1 VVIAIIGV
9 LIGLLLPAVQ
19 AAREAARKM
28 KCSSNLRQMGIA
40 THNFHDAQGGIPP
53 YHVGASPTSVTGY
66 SDWGS
71 LSFFG
76 IVYPYIEQQALY
88 DIIANATLGTKK
100 GFDVPLKE
108 DWWGGLSPGQQKAF
122 SIPIYHCPSRRSG
135 TYVNVT
141 PTSPTLLKGNS
152 AKGAGPQGDYAVVL
166 AAIEGSGSL
175 YGRAYV
181 IMGQVLDIDPSRAK
195 IGNAIR
201 RAAHTKEATFSPPAR
216 GDNNTWY
223 PRDDFNF
230 IGDGLS
236 NTFLV
241 GEKFVRFDGIGK
253 CGTWIDDTTWSA
265 APTFDCP
272 YLEVGTN
279 HYAGRDIYEAGS
291 TIVSIARGPAE
302 YPTSDTSP
310 PRVRFGG
317 CHVGICNFLFGDGSV
332 HFVSSSTGRVILE
345 SLTLTQDGKAV
356 SLPY

>member
-1 VVIAIIGV
+1 VIAIIGM

-28 KCSSNLRQMGIA
+28 RCSSNLRQMGIA

-53 YHVGASPTSVTGY
+53 YHVGASPTNVSGY
-66 SDWGS
+66 SEWGS
-71 LSFFG
+71 LSYFG
-76 IVYPYIEQQALY
+76 IIYPYIEQPALY

-100 GFDVPLKE
+100 GFDVPLQQA
-108 DWWGGLSPGQQKAF
+108 WWQGLTSDQQKAF
-122 SIPIYHCPSRRSG
+122 SIPIYQCSSRRSG
-135 TYVNVT
+135 TYVVET
-141 PTSPTLLKGNS
+141 PTSTALLGGNS
-152 AKGAGPQGDYAVVL
+152 VKGSGPQGDYAVVL

-181 IMGQVLDIDPSRAK
+181 IMGQVLDIDPTRAK
-195 IGNAIR
+195 VGCAIR
-201 RAAHTKEATFSPPAR
+201 RAAHTKEATYSPAAR

-223 PRDDFNF
+223 PRDEFGF
-230 IGDGLS
+230 ITDGLS

-241 GEKFVRFDGIGK
+241 GEKFVRVDGIGK
-253 CGTWIDDTTWSA
+253 CGTWTSATTWSA

-279 HYAGRDIYEAGS
+279 HFAGRDIYESGS
-291 TIVSIARGPAE
+291 TNVSIARGPAE

-332 HFVSSSTGRVILE
+332 HFVSSSTGREILE
-345 SLTLTQDGKAV
+345 RLTLTQDGQV
-356 SLPY
+356 INLPIY